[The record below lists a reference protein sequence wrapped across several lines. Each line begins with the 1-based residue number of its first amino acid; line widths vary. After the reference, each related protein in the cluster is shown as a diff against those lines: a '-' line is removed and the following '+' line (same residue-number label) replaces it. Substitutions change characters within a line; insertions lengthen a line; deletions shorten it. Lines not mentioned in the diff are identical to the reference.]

1 MYPSRF
7 GPSTDK
13 LHVFDARRAMSRPSL
28 EGVSFASDFRAVVA
42 HADFRKLYAPRLASQ
57 AADGLFQVALASY
70 VFFTPEKQATAG
82 AAAATFATL
91 LLPYTFVGPF
101 AGIVLDRWRRR
112 HVLVRANLV
121 RMLLVALIAVLFSAG
136 VRGPEIF
143 LIALLT
149 MSGGRFFL
157 TAMSASLPHV
167 VDRRELIMANSVM
180 ATSGSL
186 ATLAG
191 GGLGLALH
199 QLLHTPTLIMVLTAA
214 VYLLAASLAAR
225 MHPDRLGPHHEVA
238 PPPARHALRAVAVGL
253 VGGARHIYE
262 RPAARSALALI
273 TAQRFCYGTGTIA
286 TLLLYRNYFHDP
298 TSNGDAAMAGLGA
311 VFAAAGLGYFV
322 AAIITPE
329 VTPRIGKS
337 GWIIISMLAA
347 SVFGFAL
354 AVPYE
359 PPPLVLAAFL
369 LGLSAQAVKICVDTI
384 VQESIDDEFRGRVFA
399 IYDMLFNIAFV
410 SAAAVASLT
419 MPESGKSYAILSA
432 VSLGYAIAAM
442 LYLRSVGVERRVPV
456 LPTDAAGNLIPVPVH
471 VEPPRATSE

>member
-1 MYPSRF
+1 MRP
-7 GPSTDK
+7 
-13 LHVFDARRAMSRPSL
+13 PSL
-28 EGVSFASDFRAVVA
+28 ESVSFTSDFRAVVA

-57 AADGLFQVALASY
+57 AADGLFQVGLASY

-101 AGIVLDRWRRR
+101 AGVLLDRWRRR
-112 HVLVRANLV
+112 HVLVRTNLI
-121 RMLLVALIAVLFSAG
+121 RMSLVAVIATLFAG
-136 VRGPEIF
+136 AVQGPAIF

-149 MSGGRFFL
+149 LSGGRFFL

-167 VDRRELIMANSVM
+167 VARRELVMANSVM

-186 ATLAG
+186 ATLTG
-191 GGLGLALH
+191 GGLGLVLH
-199 QLLHTPTLIMVLTAA
+199 QTLHTPTLLMAICGAG
-214 VYLLAASLAAR
+214 YLLAAGLAAR
-225 MHPDRLGPHHEVA
+225 MHPDRLGPHLEVA
-238 PPPARHALRAVAVGL
+238 PPSARHAFRAVAVGL
-253 VGGARHIYE
+253 ADGARHVCA
-262 RPAARSALALI
+262 RPAARHALTLI

-298 TSNGDAAMAGLGA
+298 ASNGDAAMAGLGA

-322 AAIITPE
+322 AAVITPE

-337 GWIIISMLAA
+337 GLIIVAMLTA

-359 PPPLVLAAFL
+359 PPPLVLGAFL
-369 LGLSAQAVKICVDTI
+369 LGLCAQSVKICVDTI
-384 VQESIDDEFRGRVFA
+384 VQESIDDEFRGRVFSV
-399 IYDMLFNIAFV
+399 YDVLFNSAFV
-410 SAAAVASLT
+410 AAAAVASLT

-432 VSLGYAIAAM
+432 CSLGYAVAAM
-442 LYLRSVGVERRVPV
+442 LYLRAVGVARPVPV
-456 LPTDAAGNLIPVPVH
+456 LPTDSAGNLIPIPVPV
-471 VEPPRATSE
+471 EQSRPTPE

>member
-1 MYPSRF
+1 
-7 GPSTDK
+7 
-13 LHVFDARRAMSRPSL
+13 MSRPSL

-42 HADFRKLYAPRLASQ
+42 HADFRRLYAPRLASQ

-70 VFFTPEKQATAG
+70 VFFTPDKQATAG

-112 HVLVRANLV
+112 HVLVRTNLA
-121 RMLLVALIAVLFSAG
+121 RMVLVSVIAVLFACG
-136 VRGPEIF
+136 VQGPPIF

-199 QLLHTPTLIMVLTAA
+199 QTLHTPTLLMVLTGVFYCTAA
-214 VYLLAASLAAR
+214 TLAAR
-225 MHPDRLGPHHEVA
+225 MHPDRLGPHHEVP
-238 PPPARHALRAVAVGL
+238 PPPARHAARAVAVGL
-253 VGGARHIYE
+253 VGGARHIYQ
-262 RPAARSALALI
+262 RQPARAALALI

-298 TSNGDAAMAGLGA
+298 ASNGDAAMAGLGA

-322 AAIITPE
+322 AAMITPE

-337 GWIIISMLAA
+337 GWIIVSMLSA

-359 PPPLVLAAFL
+359 PPPLVLGAFL
-369 LGLSAQAVKICVDTI
+369 LGLAAQGVKICVDTI

-399 IYDMLFNIAFV
+399 IYDMLFNLAFV
-410 SAAAVASLT
+410 SAATVASLT

-442 LYLRSVGVERRVPV
+442 LYLRAVGVERPV
-456 LPTDAAGNLIPVPVH
+456 TTLPTDAAGNLIPVPAQ
-471 VEPPRATSE
+471 VEPQRPTSE

>member
-1 MYPSRF
+1 
-7 GPSTDK
+7 
-13 LHVFDARRAMSRPSL
+13 MS
-28 EGVSFASDFRAVVA
+28 FTSDFRAVVA

-112 HVLVRANLV
+112 HVLVRTNLV
-121 RMLLVALIAVLFSAG
+121 RMVLVALIAVLISSG
-136 VRGPEIF
+136 VRGPAIF
-143 LIALLT
+143 LTALLAL
-149 MSGGRFFL
+149 SGGRFFL

-167 VDRRELIMANSVM
+167 VARRELVMANSVM

-186 ATLAG
+186 ATLTG

-199 QLLHTPTLIMVLTAA
+199 QTLHTPTLLMAMTGVG
-214 VYLLAASLAAR
+214 YLLAACLAAR
-225 MHPDRLGPHHEVA
+225 MHPDRLGPHHEV
-238 PPPARHALRAVAVGL
+238 PPPSARHAFRAVAVGL
-253 VGGARHIYE
+253 VEGGRHVCA
-262 RPAARSALALI
+262 RPAARYALTLI

-322 AAIITPE
+322 AAVITPE

-337 GWIIISMLAA
+337 GWIVVSMLAA

-354 AVPYE
+354 VVPYQ
-359 PPPLVLAAFL
+359 PPPLVLGAFL
-369 LGLSAQAVKICVDTI
+369 LGLAAQAVKICVDTI
-384 VQESIDDEFRGRVFA
+384 VQESIDDEFRGRVFSV
-399 IYDMLFNIAFV
+399 YDVLFNSAFV

-432 VSLGYAIAAM
+432 VSLGYAVAAV
-442 LYLRSVGVERRVPV
+442 LYLRAVGVARPVPQ
-456 LPTDAAGNLIPVPVH
+456 LPVDSAGNLIPVPVP
-471 VEPPRATSE
+471 VEQSHPTSE